1 VPRCCTSSAIS
12 RFFLEQD
19 AELLA
24 RLEAH
29 GEAAVVEHRIP
40 GREDGALQDVALHE
54 AQRAGA
60 HELELSDGGIAD
72 ALDLLQAFGGRVDDL
87 GERAEALDQAL
98 GDRLGVAAGDG
109 REQHQLQQL
118 VVGERLGAAGDE
130 ALLQA
135 LAVAGTQVG
144 LGKERGLSGV
154 RTAVLQAAAHGA
166 SPVRRSD
173 QETV

>member
-1 VPRCCTSSAIS
+1 MTTSANEPKRSIS
-12 RFFLEQD
+12 
-19 AELLA
+19 
-24 RLEAH
+24 
-29 GEAAVVEHRIP
+29 
-40 GREDGALQDVALHE
+40 
-54 AQRAGA
+54 
-60 HELELSDGGIAD
+60 
-72 ALDLLQAFGGRVDDL
+72 
-87 GERAEALDQAL
+87 AL

-109 REQHQLQQL
+109 REQHQLEQL

-144 LGKERGLSGV
+144 LGKERGLSGA

-173 QETV
+173 QEAV